1 VKKYIKNELLKTVC
15 KTLRKAQNREITTSY
30 ENHHV
35 FPKSIYG
42 KNKYIV
48 KLSPREPY
56 IAHALL
62 YKGFK
67 KRYGKDN
74 IKSIKMAYAFRCMH
88 IKNSSQ
94 DKRHFNSKLYEK
106 LRAEFILLS
115 KGKNAPFFGRKH
127 SLETRKKQSEIRLGR
142 KHPLFEVF
150 GENHPS
156 FGRIHSDESKSK
168 MREIKLGEN
177 NPMYGKKH
185 TEFVLKR
192 LREANIGRNNPNYG
206 KKWFNDGER
215 SILTY
220 ECPSGFKPGRLMNH
234 LTKSTKNA

>member
-1 VKKYIKNELLKTVC
+1 MNYLKQYIKLI
-15 KTLRKAQNREITTSY
+15 RKAQSRETVMPY

-42 KNKYIV
+42 KNGYIV
-48 KLSPREPY
+48 KLSPREHY

-67 KRYGKDN
+67 KRYGKDDV
-74 IKSIKMAYAFRCMH
+74 KSIKMAYAFRCMH
-88 IKNSSQ
+88 IKNSFQ
-94 DKRHFNSKLYEK
+94 NKRPFNSKLYEK
-106 LRAEFILLS
+106 LRAEFILFS
-115 KGKNAPFFGRKH
+115 RGENAPFFGRKH
-127 SLETRKKQSEIRLGR
+127 SLETRKKQSETKLGE
-142 KHPLFEVF
+142 KHPLFKVL

-185 TEFVLKR
+185 TDAVLNR
-192 LREANIGRNNPNYG
+192 LKEVNIGKNNPNYG
-206 KKWFNDGER
+206 KKWFNDGKR
-215 SILTY
+215 NILTY
-220 ECPSGFKPGRLMNH
+220 ECPNGFKPGRLMNH
-234 LTKSTKNA
+234 LTKLIKNV